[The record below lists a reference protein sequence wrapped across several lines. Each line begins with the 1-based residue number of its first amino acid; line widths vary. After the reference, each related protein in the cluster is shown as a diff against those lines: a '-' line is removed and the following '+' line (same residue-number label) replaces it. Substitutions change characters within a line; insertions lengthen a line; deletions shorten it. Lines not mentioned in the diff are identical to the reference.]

1 MYNPIRIEKN
11 ISNTLINSIYNLS
24 QIQKESYKDR
34 YLKRLRDDNEKTNN
48 NFKKVFKI
56 LFNNH
61 DYESMINMLALMDL
75 NRIEE
80 EKARS
85 VIEFYH
91 NWDLFEYDEVAK
103 YQNRGLPEIFEPIRE
118 KYSENL
124 KALKKLKSTDKEYR
138 LVIDLVNNAKRRNEE
153 GKYNESILQLY
164 RAMELAT
171 QTKLKKAYKIDT
183 GNVNLERLE
192 QLGINKHFIEYLRN
206 FTNSYNHVHL
216 SLKDQ
221 LYILRG
227 LKDPMGK
234 FYWNN
239 QDLFTEIIDMRHSS
253 IFVHGN
259 TNITVLQYQ
268 QYEYLVKELV
278 SKINKKIKEYI
289 KSTQFPKFEIAE

>member
-75 NRIEE
+75 NRTEE

>member
-75 NRIEE
+75 NKIEE

-289 KSTQFPKFEIAE
+289 KSTQFPKFQIEE